1 VKPLWKKV
9 RHRVEWA
16 ALHLSLKLIPRLSR
30 RACSGFARFA
40 GAVVGALDRRGRR
53 VALANLEAVFG
64 DELTSTRRTEIVRE
78 SYQHFA
84 GTIIDL
90 LWSPQLNNERFAQYF
105 EFEGFENIG
114 AQLGPSG
121 SCIVGTFHYGSFE
134 MLGLATAWLGY
145 PCAITTEELKN
156 PLLNDVIA
164 KLRQQTGHVVV
175 DREGAIVRLYKTLRR
190 NGRVA
195 LLVDTTLPPQQ
206 PAVVID
212 CFGLKTSVTV
222 AHAWLQDR
230 TGLPIIPVHCEPL
243 PEGRYRIVAHPKVR
257 LPDGATHRDVAQ
269 ACWDAIE
276 PIVRRNPAPWLWMY
290 KHWRYKPRG
299 AAGYPFYSQESR
311 AFDEVSAQPN
321 YSRIERSP
329 IRGRKQARLKARRE
343 SATRTHSA
351 S

>member
-1 VKPLWKKV
+1 MKPLWKKL

-16 ALHLSLKLIPRLSR
+16 ALHLSLRVVPRLSR
-30 RACSGFARFA
+30 WACFRFAAFA
-40 GAVVGALDRRGRR
+40 GAVVGTLDWRGRR
-53 VALANLEAVFG
+53 VALANLEAAFG
-64 DELTSTRRTEIVRE
+64 NELAPARRAQIVRE

-90 LWSPQLNNERFAQYF
+90 LWSPRLNDERFARDF
-105 EFEGFENIG
+105 EFKGFENIG
-114 AQLGPSG
+114 TELGPSG

-134 MLGLATAWLGY
+134 MLGLATAWVGY

-164 KLRQQTGHVVV
+164 NLRQQTGHLVVE
-175 DREGAIVRLYKTLRR
+175 REGAIVRLYKILRR

-195 LLVDTTLPPQQ
+195 LLIDTTLPPQQ
-206 PAVVID
+206 PTVVIE

-222 AHAWLQDR
+222 AHAWLQGR
-230 TGLPIIPVHCEPL
+230 TGMPIIPVHCEPL
-243 PEGRYRIVAHPKVR
+243 PEGRYRIVAHPKVQ
-257 LPDGATHRDVAQ
+257 LPQGATHRAVAQ
-269 ACWDAIE
+269 ACWDTIE
-276 PIVRRNPAPWLWMY
+276 PVIRRNPAPWLWMY
-290 KHWRYKPRG
+290 KHWRYKPRQ

-321 YSRIERSP
+321 YSRLDRTAM
-329 IRGRKQARLKARRE
+329 RGRRQARLRERRE
-343 SATRTHSA
+343 PTSETHSA